1 MTAAPGVDPSPQA
14 VPDLILA
21 SASPRRSAILS
32 QLGIDHQV
40 HASSIDEIPRAGE
53 RPGAQ
58 AERLARE
65 KALQV
70 AMERTGG
77 RVLAGD
83 TVVALGDEVLGKP
96 RDAEEAAGILLRLA
110 GREHR
115 VLSALALRLPGAPAR
130 IRSGVQ
136 VTRVRFRTF
145 DESTARAY
153 VATGEP
159 MDKAGAYGIQGLGA
173 ALVEE
178 IEGDYSGVVGLPVPL
193 LLSLLEWGGTPY
205 RFPTPSVP

>member
-1 MTAAPGVDPSPQA
+1 MTADPGVDPWPSTVSPL
-14 VPDLILA
+14 VLA
-21 SASPRRSAILS
+21 SASPRRSDILN
-32 QLGIDHQV
+32 QLGIDHEV
-40 HASSIDEIPRAGE
+40 HASSIEEVPRAGE
-53 RPGAQ
+53 PPEAQ

-70 AMERTGG
+70 ASELSGR

-83 TVVALGDEVLGKP
+83 TMVALGDEVMGKP
-96 RDAEEAAGILLRLA
+96 RDAEEAMRILLRLA
-110 GREHR
+110 GRQHR
-115 VLSALALRLPGAPAR
+115 VVSALALRLPGAPDR

-136 VTRVRFRTF
+136 VTLVRFRTF
-145 DESTARAY
+145 DEVDARAY

-193 LLSLLEWGGTPY
+193 LLGLLEWGGTPY
-205 RFPTPSVP
+205 RFPTPAAP

>member
-1 MTAAPGVDPSPQA
+1 MTADPGVDPWPSTVSPL
-14 VPDLILA
+14 VLA
-21 SASPRRSAILS
+21 SASPRRSDILN
-32 QLGIDHQV
+32 QLGIDHEV
-40 HASSIDEIPRAGE
+40 HASSIEEVPRAGE
-53 RPGAQ
+53 PPEAQ

-70 AMERTGG
+70 ASELSGR

-83 TVVALGDEVLGKP
+83 TMVALGDEVMGKP
-96 RDAEEAAGILLRLA
+96 RDAEEAMRILLRLA
-110 GREHR
+110 GRQHR
-115 VLSALALRLPGAPAR
+115 VVSALALRLPGAPDR

-136 VTRVRFRTF
+136 VTLVRFRAF
-145 DESTARAY
+145 DEVDARAY

-193 LLSLLEWGGTPY
+193 LLGLLEWGGTPY
-205 RFPTPSVP
+205 RFPTPAAP